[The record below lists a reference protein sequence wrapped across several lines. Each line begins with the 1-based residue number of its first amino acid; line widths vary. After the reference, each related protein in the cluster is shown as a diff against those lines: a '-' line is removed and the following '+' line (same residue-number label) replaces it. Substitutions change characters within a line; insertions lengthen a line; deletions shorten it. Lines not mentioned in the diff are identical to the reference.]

1 VVSALAV
8 AQLIFKGQIAM
19 QRRQFL
25 KTSVL
30 LSAAGIVGPAVASQ
44 TVQNSAPFAAPV
56 MRRRFVLSQTY
67 KLAPPQGSSGVVKLW
82 IPLPEDTAFQQMT
95 GLSFSGNYQ
104 QAYITTNNAYGAKTL
119 FATWPKSD
127 GDLLLQLDLE
137 IETADWEPLKHDAL
151 KNWQAPEQIVYPLA
165 VKPYLLPTTH
175 TPVDGLVRET
185 AQKITAGETDPLKKA
200 RLIYEWV
207 SSHMER
213 DNDVIGCGTGDVATI
228 LQSGKL
234 SGKCTDISSV
244 FVALARAS
252 GIPARELFGIR
263 LGRANKLERYS
274 ASAFGKA
281 DSAGVSDVSG
291 GQHCRAEFYL
301 AGYGWLPCDPA
312 DVTKM
317 RLAEKKAHQDP
328 DVQAVNT
335 YLFGNWEM
343 NWVGFNYGRD
353 FELYPATEQGAVN
366 NFGYPYAEVD
376 GDPLNFYDPKVFTY
390 HYVSTEQR

>member
-1 VVSALAV
+1 
-8 AQLIFKGQIAM
+8 M

-25 KTSVL
+25 KNSVL
-30 LSAAGIVGPAVASQ
+30 LSAAGLVGPAVASQ
-44 TVQNSAPFAAPV
+44 TVKTGSPLAAPV

-67 KLAPPQGSSGVVKLW
+67 KLVPPQGSSGVVKLW
-82 IPLPEDTAFQQMT
+82 IPLPVDTAFQQMT
-95 GLSFSGNYQ
+95 GLSFTGNYQ
-104 QAYITTNNAYGAKTL
+104 QAYVTTNNTYGAKTL
-119 FATWPKSD
+119 FATWPKSA
-127 GDLLLQLDLE
+127 GELLLQLDLE

-185 AQKITAGETDPLKKA
+185 AEKITAGETDPLKKA

-281 DSAGVSDVSG
+281 DSAGVADVSG

-328 DVQAVNT
+328 DVQAVNA

-376 GDPLNFYDPKVFTY
+376 GDPLNFYDPKVFAY
-390 HYVSTEQR
+390 NYVSTEQR